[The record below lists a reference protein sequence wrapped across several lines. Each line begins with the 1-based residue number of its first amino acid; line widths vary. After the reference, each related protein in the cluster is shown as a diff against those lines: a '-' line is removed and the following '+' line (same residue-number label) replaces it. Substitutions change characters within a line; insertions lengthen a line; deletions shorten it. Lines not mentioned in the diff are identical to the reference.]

1 MKIAGMIV
9 IIMLIFS
16 ISFSFNIVTS
26 IKPLYLITKGVV
38 GNYCN
43 ISYIVKPY
51 SNPHTFQ
58 LKPSDIL
65 KFQKA
70 DLIILVGDNFE
81 SWTDKISKNYQNK
94 VLILKNTVLHSIITQ
109 NPHFWTDPV
118 YSSYAADLIYNKL
131 DKKTQDKVRDSYIN
145 FKKGLIQEGKD
156 ILKIASEVKNP
167 YFIAVHPAFYYI
179 IKRYGFTVRSLISGG
194 ESSISSHKIIEL
206 IKYVKAHNLKRI
218 FAVEGLDTRIA
229 DPLITSTKLK
239 LIKIDFLA
247 NTSDNYLDYLSKLAK
262 SIFLGK

>member
-1 MKIAGMIV
+1 MKTVGIVV

-16 ISFSFNIVTS
+16 VSFSFNIVTS

-38 GNYCN
+38 GNYCDT
-43 ISYIVKPY
+43 SYIVKPY

-81 SWTDKISKNYQNK
+81 SWTDKISKNYKNK
-94 VLILKNTVLHSIITQ
+94 VLILKNTVLYSVITQ
-109 NPHFWTDPV
+109 NPHFWSDPV
-118 YSSYAADLIYNKL
+118 YSSYVADLIYNRL
-131 DKKTQDKVRDSYIN
+131 DKKTQDEVKNSYIS
-145 FKKGLIQEGKD
+145 FKKSLVQEGED
-156 ILKIASEVKNP
+156 IFKMASTIENP

-179 IKRYGFTVRSLISGG
+179 IKRYGFKIKSLIGGG

-206 IKYVKAHNLKRI
+206 IKYAKSHNLKRI
-218 FAVEGLDTRIA
+218 FAVDGLETRIA
-229 DPLITSTKLK
+229 NPLIASAKLK

-247 NTSDNYLDYLSKLAK
+247 NTSDNYIDYLNKLAK
-262 SIFLGK
+262 SIFIGN